1 MLCIKTEVKESRIPV
16 AGKGL
21 FSLEF
26 APKGSIVFVPVL
38 SYPINNIVLEAAYR
52 EKLSKTDIFPVNA
65 GMRWGGHYFLHCDE
79 TPDNT
84 DYINHANNPNLL
96 SCLGFFF
103 ARYDIS
109 SGDELTIDYRHIAIE
124 GSVEVI
130 TGGQEKI
137 IGLSPKEAL
146 LQSAQ
151 QLINLIQE
159 VDDIHCFNLPK
170 APD

>member
-1 MLCIKTEVKESRIPV
+1 
-16 AGKGL
+16 
-21 FSLEF
+21 
-26 APKGSIVFVPVL
+26 
-38 SYPINNIVLEAAYR
+38 
-52 EKLSKTDIFPVNA
+52 
-65 GMRWGGHYFLHCDE
+65 
-79 TPDNT
+79 
-84 DYINHANNPNLL
+84 
-96 SCLGFFF
+96 
-103 ARYDIS
+103 
-109 SGDELTIDYRHIAIE
+109 
-124 GSVEVI
+124 VEVI

>member
-1 MLCIKTEVKESRIPV
+1 MDFTWVKR
-16 AGKGL
+16 KDC
-21 FSLEF
+21 
-26 APKGSIVFVPVL
+26 KVL
-38 SYPINNIVLEAAYR
+38 LQDSTLV
-52 EKLSKTDIFPVNA
+52 
-65 GMRWGGHYFLHCDE
+65 
-79 TPDNT
+79 
-84 DYINHANNPNLL
+84 
-96 SCLGFFF
+96 
-103 ARYDIS
+103 
-109 SGDELTIDYRHIAIE
+109 ELTIDYRHIAIE

-137 IGLSPKEAL
+137 IGLSAKEAL

>member
-1 MLCIKTEVKESRIPV
+1 MDFTWVKR
-16 AGKGL
+16 KDC
-21 FSLEF
+21 
-26 APKGSIVFVPVL
+26 KVL
-38 SYPINNIVLEAAYR
+38 LQDSTLV
-52 EKLSKTDIFPVNA
+52 
-65 GMRWGGHYFLHCDE
+65 
-79 TPDNT
+79 
-84 DYINHANNPNLL
+84 
-96 SCLGFFF
+96 
-103 ARYDIS
+103 
-109 SGDELTIDYRHIAIE
+109 ELTIDYRHIAIE